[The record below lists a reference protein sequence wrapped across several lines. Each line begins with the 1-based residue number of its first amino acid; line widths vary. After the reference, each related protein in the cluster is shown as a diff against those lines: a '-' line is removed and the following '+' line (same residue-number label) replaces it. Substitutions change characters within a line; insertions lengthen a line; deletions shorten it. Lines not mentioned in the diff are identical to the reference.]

1 MKDILKIW
9 KEKDK
14 ILEGLKNK
22 VFKDEFVEVVSRERF
37 AVCNKCPELDTTGDK
52 CMVPLTQPCCS
63 VCGCSLALKTRALSA
78 ECDLKKWDAI
88 MSLEDEIKLDTNEDN
103 I

>member
-1 MKDILKIW
+1 MW

-22 VFKDEFVEVVSRERF
+22 IFKNEFVEVISRERMS
-37 AVCNKCPELDTTGDK
+37 VCSKCPELDTTGDK
-52 CMVPLTQPCCS
+52 CMVPLTQPCCGI
-63 VCGCSLALKTRALSA
+63 CGCSLNLKTRSLSSA
-78 ECDLKKWDAI
+78 CDLKKWDSI
-88 MSLEDEIKLDTNEDN
+88 ISLEEEIKLDTHEDN